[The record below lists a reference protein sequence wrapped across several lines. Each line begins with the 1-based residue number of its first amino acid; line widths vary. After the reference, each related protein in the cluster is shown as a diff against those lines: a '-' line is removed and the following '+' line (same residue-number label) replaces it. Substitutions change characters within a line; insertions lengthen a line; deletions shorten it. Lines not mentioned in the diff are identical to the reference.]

1 MAGRPQ
7 HRALRKP
14 TRLPTDQENRCQGV
28 TPQGQCASD
37 ALPGRALCE
46 ECFDREKDARR
57 DQSKTTRRTG
67 TPAHLLD
74 AVNRFLNDPDR
85 ASHLENAAILDALIK
100 EQQAGLTPP
109 EDLIARALKSYN
121 TTIAGGTE
129 SAAAEK
135 RLGDTLIQ
143 MQSEAMQRRG
153 LISLMSEQRKH
164 IEAENR
170 REAQAALGVPAKQFF
185 LFIDFLIALDRDTI
199 PDQITRDQRLAAI
212 SARFQLDVAEMPEGR
227 ELPVR
232 STSVVEDIINAEYT
246 EAQAEEELE
255 AEYVLED

>member
-1 MAGRPQ
+1 MAGRPLSRA
-7 HRALRKP
+7 HRAA
-14 TRLPTDQENRCQGV
+14 TRAVTDQENRCQGID
-28 TPQGQCASD
+28 GKKQCPND

-100 EQQAGLTPP
+100 EQQSGLTAP
-109 EDLIARALKSYN
+109 EDLIARAIKAWN
-121 TTIAGGTE
+121 TFQAGGTE
-129 SAAAEK
+129 APSAEK
-135 RLGDTLIQ
+135 RLGDTLLQ
-143 MQSEAMQRRG
+143 MQTEAMQRRG
-153 LISLMSEQRKH
+153 LIQLMSEQRKH

-185 LFIDFLIALDRDTI
+185 LFIDFMIALDRDTI
-199 PDQITRDQRLAAI
+199 PDQQTRDNRLAAI
-212 SARFQLDVAEMPEGR
+212 SARFQLDVGEMP

-232 STSVVEDIINAEYT
+232 QESEGVIEAEFT
-246 EAQAEEELE
+246 EENPELE
-255 AEYVLED
+255 PEYVLED